1 MGGYTNIF
9 GRIWNCLEQ
18 RSLWRILAGVG
29 LIALMGG
36 APSPAAETDENR
48 SNRSVVSTSPT
59 DLAEPGSAD
68 ARPATARS
76 MDDPPL
82 TRAAMQLHI
91 DEMSP
96 THWLAQFGTVSI
108 GRRD

>member
-1 MGGYTNIF
+1 MGGYTGIF
-9 GRIWNCLEQ
+9 DWTWNCFEQ
-18 RSLWRILAGVG
+18 RGLSRVLVGIG
-29 LIALMGG
+29 LIALIGG
-36 APSPAAETDENR
+36 VPSLAAETDEKR
-48 SNRSVVSTSPT
+48 SNRSVVSTSPA

-68 ARPATARS
+68 ARPAPARS

-96 THWLAQFGTVSI
+96 TRWLTRFGNVSI